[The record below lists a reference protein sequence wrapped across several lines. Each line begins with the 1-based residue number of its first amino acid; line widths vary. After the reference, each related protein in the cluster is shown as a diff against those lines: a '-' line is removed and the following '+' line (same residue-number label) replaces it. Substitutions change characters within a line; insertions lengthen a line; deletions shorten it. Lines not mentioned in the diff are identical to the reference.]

1 MFGFFENEQAKKIKS
16 HLANLAA
23 LAKADGH
30 IDEREMRFII
40 AVGKKNG
47 INAADVQALV
57 SGAKGA
63 GNDLPTNDSERF
75 DQIFDLVDMMLADGV
90 VDENEMDFCIM
101 MAEKL
106 GFRKAIVG
114 VLVRKISQGVKDGH
128 PKERIKEE
136 SNAFL
141 NYNEKLP
148 STKLPQDF

>member
-16 HLANLAA
+16 HLLNLAA

-30 IDEREMRFII
+30 IDVREMNFII

-47 INAADVQALV
+47 LGSSEVQALV
-57 SGAKGA
+57 SGAKEA
-63 GNDLPTNDSERF
+63 SNDLPTNDSERF

-90 VDENEMDFCIM
+90 VDETEMDFCIM

-114 VLVRKISQGVKDGH
+114 LLVRKISQGVKDGL
-128 PKERIKEE
+128 PRERIKDE
-136 SNAFL
+136 STAFL
-141 NYNEKLP
+141 NYNDLP
-148 STKLPQDF
+148 VR

>member
-16 HLANLAA
+16 HLLNLAA

-30 IDEREMRFII
+30 IDAREMSFIT

-47 INAADVQALV
+47 ISAAEVQALV

-63 GNDLPTNDSERF
+63 SNDLPTTDSERF
-75 DQIFDLVDMMLADGV
+75 DQIFDLVDMMLADGI
-90 VDENEMDFCIM
+90 VDETEMDFCIM

-114 VLVRKISQGVKDGH
+114 VLVRKISQGVKDGLS
-128 PKERIKEE
+128 KDRIKEE
-136 SNAFL
+136 SNSFL
-141 NYNEKLP
+141 NYNELP
-148 STKLPQDF
+148 RPNVTV